1 MRGKSANKLCPSCK
15 KVVSGQRVGNIEYL
29 EHGTVR
35 YCKHQECGHRW
46 STIEIQ
52 RDKYKEIQ
60 SRLFAAE
67 HTINHLK
74 TVFGESLGDGGKGE

>member
-1 MRGKSANKLCPSCK
+1 MIMNNRAKNKNKDSLGMGNEGKSANKLCPSCK

-60 SRLFAAE
+60 SRLLRQN
-67 HTINHLK
+67 IL
-74 TVFGESLGDGGKGE
+74 